1 VPSHPRTLVRFAA
14 LLAALALLTT
24 SAVTVAAAPGGGRQ
38 SVPIKRLGTAH
49 LSATKTTTGAT
60 STEIREE
67 PQVEAVNR
75 QISGNR
81 SYAHAPS
88 ANVPRPATSS
98 VASAAGG
105 FAGLDHFNNRFPDG
119 ATSSYVGT
127 QFSLEPPDQ
136 ALCVGGSTIIE
147 SVNTVIRVRNT
158 VGTELT
164 DSIPLNQFFGLAPE
178 IIRATSTTAA
188 VYGDFTSDPKCYFDA
203 LTGRFFL
210 TILQA
215 AVDPA
220 TGAFTGKT
228 HVYLAVSQS
237 GDPVAG
243 VWSIFAIDTTND
255 GTLGTP
261 AHVGCP
267 CLPDQPLI
275 GADANGFY
283 ISTNEFP
290 LFANG
295 FNGAMVYAM
304 SKAALE
310 AGTVGGTQSVF
321 LPTLAE
327 GYAYSVQPATT
338 PPGGTFESANGG
350 TEYFLSALDFNG
362 ATDNRIAVWKMTNTS
377 SLTTSSPNLAMAS
390 SLVNT
395 VTYGQPP
402 AVTQKPGSTPLIDF
416 FKATKV
422 STEHLSLLDSNDDRM
437 NQVVFANG
445 NLWGAVNTAVKSS
458 TGPTRTGIAYFI
470 VNPSGPPSLVK
481 DGYVAVA
488 GDSVMFPAFAA
499 TASGDGIM
507 SFTLAGPNTYPSAA
521 YVTLDATNGAGSVKV
536 VNAGKGPSDGFSG
549 FGAYGGTGVARW
561 GDYGA
566 AAVAAD
572 GTIWFAAESINQ
584 TCTLADFVATT
595 FTCGDTR
602 TQLANWGTWIAS
614 FKP

>member
-1 VPSHPRTLVRFAA
+1 MPSHPRTLVRLAA

-38 SVPIKRLGTAH
+38 SVPIRRLGTAH

-67 PQVEAVNR
+67 PQVDQVNR
-75 QISGNR
+75 EISGNR
-81 SYAHAPS
+81 SYAHVPS
-88 ANVPRPATSS
+88 VNVPRPATSPVS
-98 VASAAGG
+98 SALGG
-105 FAGLDHFNNRFPDG
+105 FAGLDHFNTRFADG
-119 ATSSYVGT
+119 ATGGFVGT
-127 QFSLEPPDQ
+127 QFSNEPPDQ
-136 ALCVGGSTIIE
+136 ALCVGGGTIIE
-147 SVNTVIRVRNT
+147 SVNTVVRVRDTSGNQ
-158 VGTELT
+158 LT
-164 DSIPLNQFFGLAPE
+164 GSIPLNQFFGLAPE
-178 IIRATSTTAA
+178 IIRATSTSPAI
-188 VYGDFTSDPKCYFDA
+188 YGDFTSDPKCYFDA
-203 LTGRFFL
+203 ATGRFFL
-210 TILQA
+210 TIVQID
-215 AVDPA
+215 VNSA

-228 HVYLAVSQS
+228 HVYLAVSQTS
-237 GDPVAG
+237 DPVAG
-243 VWSIFAIDTTND
+243 AWSTFRIDTTND

-261 AHVGCP
+261 AHAGCP

-283 ISTNEFP
+283 ISTNEYP

-295 FNGAMVYAM
+295 FNGAMIYAL

-310 AGTVGGTQSVF
+310 AGTVGGTQSF
-321 LPTLAE
+321 LQPTLAE

-362 ATDNRIAVWKMTNTS
+362 TTDNRIAVWKMTNTS
-377 SLTTSSPNLAMAS
+377 SLTGSPALVMQTP
-390 SLVNT
+390 SLVST

-402 AVTQKPGSTPLIDF
+402 AVTQKPGSTPFIDYL
-416 FKATKV
+416 KASKV
-422 STEHLSLLDSNDDRM
+422 STEHLSLLNSNDDRM

-445 NLWGAVNTAVKSS
+445 TLWGAVNTAVKSPA
-458 TGPTRTGIAYFI
+458 GPTRTGIAYFI
-470 VNPSGPPSLVK
+470 VDPSGTPSLVK

-488 GDSVMFPAFAA
+488 GDSVMFPAVAA
-499 TASGDGIM
+499 TASGAGIM
-507 SFTLAGPNTYPSAA
+507 SFTLAGPNSYPSAA
-521 YVTLDATNGAGSVKV
+521 YVTLDATDGAGSVKV

-549 FGAYGGTGVARW
+549 LGAYGGAGVARW

-584 TCTLADFVATT
+584 TCGFSEYVTT
-595 FTCGDTR
+595 IFRCGDTR